1 MLKLKNKTTGIL
13 FIVSA
18 VLCFSIMNGITKYLS
33 EFYNVITLNM
43 FRYWFFAVFLFFIN
57 SNKNKSIVIVSKSKN
72 RLLQTFRGS
81 MLAIQMC
88 FAHYCFLKLGLI
100 ETSAIFAVGPL
111 MVTAL
116 SIIFLNEKV
125 GWQRLVAI
133 AFGFIGIMIIL
144 RPGMKVFDPLSILA
158 LACALSYAVYQIL
171 TRFVSNFDTSET
183 SFFYTGITGAII
195 LSFVGPFFYIDVL
208 KSDWILILM
217 ICFLGTSAHYFVI
230 KAYQYSEASLLQPF
244 NYLQLVFVSLI
255 GMIVFNEVLEIPV
268 LIGSLMIVFAGL
280 FTFWRIVYKNKIFLL
295 IIKLFNIININIY

>member
-13 FIVSA
+13 SIVSA

-268 LIGSLMIVFAGL
+268 LIGSLMIVLAGL
-280 FTFWRIVYKNKIFLL
+280 FTFWRDGLQK
-295 IIKLFNIININIY
+295 

>member
-255 GMIVFNEVLEIPV
+255 GIIVFNEVLEIPV

-280 FTFWRIVYKNKIFLL
+280 FTFWRNSLQK
-295 IIKLFNIININIY
+295 

>member
-158 LACALSYAVYQIL
+158 LACALSYAIYQIL
-171 TRFVSNFDTSET
+171 TRFVSNSDTSET
-183 SFFYTGITGAII
+183 SFFYTGITGALI

-255 GMIVFNEVLEIPV
+255 GMIVFNEIFEIPV
-268 LIGSLMIVFAGL
+268 LIGSSMVVSAGL
-280 FTFWRIVYKNKIFLL
+280 FTFWRDSLQK
-295 IIKLFNIININIY
+295 

>member
-1 MLKLKNKTTGIL
+1 MLKLKNKTIGIL
-13 FIVSA
+13 FIISA
-18 VLCFSIMNGITKYLS
+18 VLCFSIMNGITRYLS

-43 FRYWFFAVFLFFIN
+43 FRYWFFAVFLFFIH

-72 RLLQTFRGS
+72 RILQTFRGS

-125 GWQRLVAI
+125 GWQRLAAI
-133 AFGFIGIMIIL
+133 AFGFIGIIIIL
-144 RPGMKVFDPLSILA
+144 RPGMKVFDPLSVLA
-158 LACALSYAVYQIL
+158 LGCALSYAIYQIL
-171 TRFVSNFDTSET
+171 TRFVSTFDTSET
-183 SFFYTGITGAII
+183 SFFYTGITGALI

-230 KAYQYSEASLLQPF
+230 KAYHYSEASLLQPF
-244 NYLQLVFVSLI
+244 NYLQLVVVSLI
-255 GMIVFNEVLEIPV
+255 GMIFFNETLEIPV
-268 LIGSLMIVFAGL
+268 DRKSV
-280 FTFWRIVYKNKIFLL
+280 V
-295 IIKLFNIININIY
+295 

>member
-116 SIIFLNEKV
+116 SLVFLNEKV

-208 KSDWILILM
+208 KPDWILILM

-244 NYLQLVFVSLI
+244 NYLQLVFVYLI

-268 LIGSLMIVFAGL
+268 LIGSLMIVLAGL
-280 FTFWRIVYKNKIFLL
+280 FTFWRDSLQK
-295 IIKLFNIININIY
+295 

>member
-1 MLKLKNKTTGIL
+1 MLKLKNKAIGIL
-13 FIVSA
+13 FIISA
-18 VLCFSIMNGITKYLS
+18 VLCFSIMNGITRYLS

-43 FRYWFFAVFLFFIN
+43 FRYWFFAVFLFFIH

-72 RLLQTFRGS
+72 RILQTFRGS

-125 GWQRLVAI
+125 GWQRLAAI
-133 AFGFIGIMIIL
+133 AFGFIGIIIIL
-144 RPGMKVFDPLSILA
+144 RPGMKVFDPLSVLA
-158 LACALSYAVYQIL
+158 LGCAFSYAIYQIL
-171 TRFVSNFDTSET
+171 TRFVSTFDTSET
-183 SFFYTGITGAII
+183 SFFYTGITGAVI

-230 KAYQYSEASLLQPF
+230 KAYHYSEASLLQPF
-244 NYLQLVFVSLI
+244 NYLQLVVVSLI
-255 GMIVFNEVLEIPV
+255 GMIFFNETLEIPV
-268 LIGSLMIVFAGL
+268 LIGSLMVVSAGL
-280 FTFWRIVYKNKIFLL
+280 FTFWRSGLQK
-295 IIKLFNIININIY
+295 

>member
-57 SNKNKSIVIVSKSKN
+57 SNKNKSIVIVSKSNN

-280 FTFWRIVYKNKIFLL
+280 FTFWRNSLQK
-295 IIKLFNIININIY
+295 

>member
-116 SIIFLNEKV
+116 SIVFLNEKV

-133 AFGFIGIMIIL
+133 AFGFIGVMIIL
-144 RPGMKVFDPLSILA
+144 RLGMKVFDPLSILA

-255 GMIVFNEVLEIPV
+255 GIIVFNEVLEIPV

-280 FTFWRIVYKNKIFLL
+280 FTFWRNSLQK
-295 IIKLFNIININIY
+295 

>member
-116 SIIFLNEKV
+116 SIIFLSEKV

-158 LACALSYAVYQIL
+158 LACALSYAIYQIL

-183 SFFYTGITGAII
+183 SFFYTGITGALI

-255 GMIVFNEVLEIPV
+255 GMIVFNEILEIPV
-268 LIGSLMIVFAGL
+268 LIGSLMVVSAGL
-280 FTFWRIVYKNKIFLL
+280 FTFWRDSLQK
-295 IIKLFNIININIY
+295 

>member
-125 GWQRLVAI
+125 GWQRLAAI
-133 AFGFIGIMIIL
+133 AFGFIGIIIIL
-144 RPGMKVFDPLSILA
+144 RPGMKVFDPLSVLA
-158 LACALSYAVYQIL
+158 LGCALSYAIYQIL
-171 TRFVSNFDTSET
+171 TRFVSTFDTSET
-183 SFFYTGITGAII
+183 SFFYTGITGALI

-230 KAYQYSEASLLQPF
+230 KAYHYSEASLLQPF
-244 NYLQLVFVSLI
+244 NYLQLVVVSLI
-255 GMIVFNEVLEIPV
+255 GMIFFNETLEIPV
-268 LIGSLMIVFAGL
+268 LIGSLMVVSAGL
-280 FTFWRIVYKNKIFLL
+280 FTFWRSGLQK
-295 IIKLFNIININIY
+295 

>member
-1 MLKLKNKTTGIL
+1 MLVLTNNTKGIL
-13 FIVSA
+13 FIISA
-18 VLCFSIMNGITKYLS
+18 VLCFSVMNGVTRYLS

-125 GWQRLVAI
+125 GWQRLAAI
-133 AFGFIGIMIIL
+133 AFGFIGIIIIL
-144 RPGMKVFDPLSILA
+144 RPGMKVFDPLSVLA
-158 LACALSYAVYQIL
+158 LGCALSYAIYQIL
-171 TRFVSNFDTSET
+171 TRFVSTFDTSET
-183 SFFYTGITGAII
+183 SFFYTGITGALI

-230 KAYQYSEASLLQPF
+230 KAYHYSEASLLQPF
-244 NYLQLVFVSLI
+244 NYLQLVVVSLI
-255 GMIVFNEVLEIPV
+255 GMIFFNETLEIPV
-268 LIGSLMIVFAGL
+268 LIGSLMVVSAGL
-280 FTFWRIVYKNKIFLL
+280 FTFWRSGLQK
-295 IIKLFNIININIY
+295 

>member
-208 KSDWILILM
+208 KPDWILILM

-255 GMIVFNEVLEIPV
+255 GIIVFNEVLEIPV

-280 FTFWRIVYKNKIFLL
+280 FTFWRDSLQK
-295 IIKLFNIININIY
+295 

>member
-116 SIIFLNEKV
+116 SIVFLNEKV

-255 GMIVFNEVLEIPV
+255 GIIVFNEVLEIPV
-268 LIGSLMIVFAGL
+268 LIGSLMIVLAGL
-280 FTFWRIVYKNKIFLL
+280 FTFWRDSLQK
-295 IIKLFNIININIY
+295 

>member
-57 SNKNKSIVIVSKSKN
+57 SNKNNSIVIVSKSKN

-280 FTFWRIVYKNKIFLL
+280 FTFWRDSLQK
-295 IIKLFNIININIY
+295 

>member
-116 SIIFLNEKV
+116 SIIFLSEKV

-158 LACALSYAVYQIL
+158 LACALSYAIYQIL
-171 TRFVSNFDTSET
+171 TRFVSNSDTSET
-183 SFFYTGITGAII
+183 SFFYTGITGALI

-255 GMIVFNEVLEIPV
+255 GMIVFNEIFEIPV
-268 LIGSLMIVFAGL
+268 LIGSSMVVSAGL
-280 FTFWRIVYKNKIFLL
+280 FTFWRDSLQK
-295 IIKLFNIININIY
+295 

>member
-133 AFGFIGIMIIL
+133 AFGFIGVMIIL
-144 RPGMKVFDPLSILA
+144 RLGMKVFDPLSILA

-268 LIGSLMIVFAGL
+268 LIGSLMIVLAGL
-280 FTFWRIVYKNKIFLL
+280 FTFWRDSLQK
-295 IIKLFNIININIY
+295 

>member
-268 LIGSLMIVFAGL
+268 LIGSLMIVLAGL
-280 FTFWRIVYKNKIFLL
+280 FTFWRNSLQK
-295 IIKLFNIININIY
+295 

>member
-116 SIIFLNEKV
+116 SIVFLNEKV

-144 RPGMKVFDPLSILA
+144 RPGMKVFDPLFILA

-268 LIGSLMIVFAGL
+268 LIGSLMIVLAGL
-280 FTFWRIVYKNKIFLL
+280 FTFWRDSLQK
-295 IIKLFNIININIY
+295 

>member
-116 SIIFLNEKV
+116 SIIFLSEKV

-158 LACALSYAVYQIL
+158 LACALSYAIYQIL
-171 TRFVSNFDTSET
+171 TRFVSNSDTSET
-183 SFFYTGITGAII
+183 SFFYTGITGALI

-255 GMIVFNEVLEIPV
+255 GMIVFNEILEIPV
-268 LIGSLMIVFAGL
+268 LIGSLMVVSAGL
-280 FTFWRIVYKNKIFLL
+280 FTFWRDSLQK
-295 IIKLFNIININIY
+295 

>member
-1 MLKLKNKTTGIL
+1 
-13 FIVSA
+13 
-18 VLCFSIMNGITKYLS
+18 
-33 EFYNVITLNM
+33 
-43 FRYWFFAVFLFFIN
+43 
-57 SNKNKSIVIVSKSKN
+57 
-72 RLLQTFRGS
+72 

-171 TRFVSNFDTSET
+171 TRFVSKFDASET

-195 LSFVGPFFYIDVL
+195 LSFVGPFFI
-208 KSDWILILM
+208 
-217 ICFLGTSAHYFVI
+217 
-230 KAYQYSEASLLQPF
+230 
-244 NYLQLVFVSLI
+244 
-255 GMIVFNEVLEIPV
+255 
-268 LIGSLMIVFAGL
+268 
-280 FTFWRIVYKNKIFLL
+280 
-295 IIKLFNIININIY
+295 

>member
-268 LIGSLMIVFAGL
+268 LIGSLMIVLAGL
-280 FTFWRIVYKNKIFLL
+280 FTFWRDSLQK
-295 IIKLFNIININIY
+295 

>member
-57 SNKNKSIVIVSKSKN
+57 SNKNNSIVIVSKSKN

-116 SIIFLNEKV
+116 SIVFLNEKV

-280 FTFWRIVYKNKIFLL
+280 FTFWRNSLQK
-295 IIKLFNIININIY
+295 

>member
-195 LSFVGPFFYIDVL
+195 LSFIGPFFYIDVL

-230 KAYQYSEASLLQPF
+230 KAYHYSEASLLQPF
-244 NYLQLVFVSLI
+244 NYLQLVVVSLI
-255 GMIVFNEVLEIPV
+255 GMIFFNETLEIPV
-268 LIGSLMIVFAGL
+268 LIGSLMVVSAGL
-280 FTFWRIVYKNKIFLL
+280 FTFWRSGLQK
-295 IIKLFNIININIY
+295 